1 MRRKLHLQH
10 EGNKWSKG
18 ANLRQWAG
26 RKIVKKQL
34 TVSAEASRMLGIGD
48 ATFAFWWSTLST
60 RALCPYTSAGISF
73 TFQTQIWLEY
83 CYLSQL
89 SSNSQHPLATVLF
102 LLWPEIVYLQRLILR
117 IWLYLFSAHGHLN
130 ERLWGKSSDGRNE
143 GKEWGEKISSQNFF
157 ALIKYRLL
165 FLQVQYIVSVLK

>member
-60 RALCPYTSAGISF
+60 QALCPYTSAWISF

-117 IWLYLFSAHGHLN
+117 IWLYVFLPMATWMRDCE
-130 ERLWGKSSDGRNE
+130 ERVQMGEMRGRS
-143 GKEWGEKISSQNFF
+143 GEKKFLLRISS
-157 ALIKYRLL
+157 L
-165 FLQVQYIVSVLK
+165 